1 MASEPSGLLADFGFN
16 SGFAESGGLRF
27 LFTTSGTGTL
37 TTPTDRDIETANG
50 NWSID
55 RFTWNTSNNLR
66 FITVGGNT
74 PSAIDDVAGDYPNGA
89 FYIWWESNLY
99 SINIVDADSI
109 SDTQFRWDTLGRPA
123 TLMAG
128 DPIRVLFTSTDI
140 DQDGQ
145 ISRFLQGLPDNVDS
159 DSVEVTANIGDMTIE
174 WDAATDATSYRV
186 QRSTDQS
193 TWTSRGT
200 STTTSYTDTG
210 LTGGTTY
217 YYRVRAENSNG
228 NSDYTDGTP
237 SAEAIADTIP
247 NLGTYADQEVEINAS
262 FARTLPFSST
272 GNTPL
277 VYTLTGDLPAG
288 VSFAANTRIIFG
300 TPTETGTFPLT
311 YTVTDA
317 DSDTD
322 SLMFDLVVAAAAP
335 DAPDAPLLT
344 AAEDSITAT
353 MSDPSESGTGTINQR
368 QYRVKRRIDSTWGSA
383 VTISDSNVPIAFT
396 ISSLNEAVRYD
407 VQVRVRNTSDL
418 YSDWSDTA
426 FTSPTQTEPTD
437 GTLFLNS
444 LTTGTDEDAR
454 MLITIDESGDI
465 LFRRNYTNDANLGE
479 VATDDADLP
488 PEVDR
493 VRFTGGQNLL
503 LNARNDP
510 GSFNSYPNASTHAM
524 FVAYLDSSD
533 DITLWEVD
541 YSDRAAVGGGFV
553 RWTVPSD
560 RRADFTAL
568 TDDDRILIVFAES
581 GSIEIAEDALTVGAI
596 DDQNGTYNSA
606 FSVTLPEATGGT
618 SPYSYALTGRPSW
631 ASFNT
636 TTRVLSGTPTTAG
649 TSTLTYTV
657 TDDASSSVAI
667 QFDLIIAATAPG
679 VPTGLNEN
687 IGLDRIAVGWTAP
700 TDTGGVSLT
709 GMSLQWR
716 EGGAGA
722 VSTLSLGPTVVGSTI
737 TSLDEDTEYQWRIGA
752 VNSAGTTY
760 SAWRSVTTLADLMPT
775 LAVIPNQT
783 AVFNESYSYTLPTA
797 TGGDTPITYSIS
809 GLPSWASFSS
819 STRVLSGTPDTDGS
833 WTLTYTATDDDG
845 DEAERE
851 FDVTVA
857 TAVPA
862 APGAPTLSVGDGE
875 LSGSMS
881 DPSDTGTGDIDQR
894 QYRVRTSAL
903 SDPDGLF
910 LNFSFTAGASTGSG
924 NRNFLYS
931 NFGTFSGNTGSGL
944 TGDNSLEIPNQGTMV
959 FDQVSWNTASVGA
972 FTGGFSPARLALA
985 DVGNSIGDSV
995 ASELPDDSLYIVAEG
1010 TAYEFPF
1017 ADALNIAN
1025 DNFGWNT
1032 EWRPSDVGSG
1042 DTIYILAAE
1051 SGQRQYVEDFITAGD
1066 AGTWG
1071 SAVTITDTSAPIE
1084 FTIPSLTNGT
1094 SYDVQVRVR
1103 NDDNLYSDWS
1113 TFASETPD
1121 EVDLTPAL
1129 AVIDDQNATENQSFS
1144 VTLPTATGGNTP
1156 ITYALTGTLPA
1167 GVTFVSS
1174 TRVLSGTPTED
1185 GTFSLTYTATD
1196 DDGDEA
1202 ERDFDLIV
1210 AADLMPTLAAIN
1222 DQAATENTAYSF
1234 TLPTATGGDTPITY
1248 SLTGTLPAGVT
1259 FTASTRIL
1267 AGTPTESGTFSFTYT
1282 ATDDDGDEAER
1293 EFDLV
1298 ISSDLT
1304 PSLAVID
1311 DQTATRNVEYSFTLP
1326 TATGG
1331 DTPITYSLTGDLPT
1345 GITFTAG
1352 TRVLAG
1358 TPTETGIFSL
1368 TYTATD
1374 DDGDEAERD
1383 FDLAVANSLPVLDAV
1398 DDQEA
1403 TVGEEFELT
1412 LDEASGFDTPFD
1424 YEVSG
1429 LPPWLSF
1436 DATTRTLSGT
1446 PETAP
1451 LWAANLS
1458 IDDDSV
1464 DVGNVFPLHAE
1475 DGVDGYSSF
1484 LAFTRSENE
1493 PDAPDASDFEA
1504 SDGAIDT
1511 YPTDWG
1517 DAPPDGDDPA
1527 WVVIVRVQESTVT
1540 VIDAV
1545 TLFTQEASGAEGQS
1559 GIRAGNDRVNHILFR
1574 RSSTKP
1580 SNPTVIFDDRGYVPI
1595 ITESSVWQLT
1605 DPDPDSA
1612 DSLWVAY
1619 AQSTYYSSEDVWAL
1633 TTWVVVL
1640 ADDGFDLQF
1649 SHSESS
1655 DNPTWHDP
1663 PLHGSSHSTPD
1674 NWMRFRDSDTGN
1686 FSPPIRVRDAPSE
1699 LPWTGISGQIYIDT
1713 TSNSAVISR
1722 GFTEMQLNQFTEL
1735 MIRVH
1740 WFGGYASAPV
1750 YITNPRRY
1758 VHGIIPIELSNG
1770 WKLAPSNF
1778 SGGTFQSAY
1787 TYRVLANADEGV
1799 SIAFNNDRSGSG
1811 DSKRVQI
1818 TFFMAL
1824 RRSNNLSGT
1833 GENTKA
1839 NRVLL
1844 WGHTTS
1850 YQKGLMRIY
1859 GR

>member
-1 MASEPSGLLADFGFN
+1 MASVNRPNSLLD
-16 SGFAESGGLRF
+16 SSTLR
-27 LFTTSGTGTL
+27 
-37 TTPTDRDIETANG
+37 
-50 NWSID
+50 
-55 RFTWNTSNNLR
+55 
-66 FITVGGNT
+66 
-74 PSAIDDVAGDYPNGA
+74 
-89 FYIWWESNLY
+89 
-99 SINIVDADSI
+99 IVVADS
-109 SDTQFRWDTLGRPA
+109 
-123 TLMAG
+123 
-128 DPIRVLFTSTDI
+128 
-140 DQDGQ
+140 GQ
-145 ISRFLQGLPDNVDS
+145 SSQVERFVRDFPDNVTG
-159 DSVEVTANIGDMTIE
+159 VTATAGNE
-174 WDAATDATSYRV
+174 EVSVSWSAATDATGYQV
-186 QRSTDQS
+186 QRSTDGS
-193 TWTSRGT
+193 TWGNQETSTGT
-200 STTTSYTDTG
+200 SITITG
-210 LTGGTTY
+210 LTNSTEY
-217 YYRVRAENSNG
+217 FFRVRATNANG
-228 NSDYTDGTP
+228 ESDWTDGSESATP
-237 SAEAIADTIP
+237 
-247 NLGTYADQEVEINAS
+247 V
-262 FARTLPFSST
+262 
-272 GNTPL
+272 
-277 VYTLTGDLPAG
+277 
-288 VSFAANTRIIFG
+288 AAVAPG
-300 TPTETGTFPLT
+300 TPN
-311 YTVTDA
+311 
-317 DSDTD
+317 
-322 SLMFDLVVAAAAP
+322 
-335 DAPDAPLLT
+335 APLLT

-368 QYRVKRRIDSTWGSA
+368 QYRVKRRIDSTWGNA

-465 LFRRNYTNDANLGE
+465 LFRRNYDSDANLGE

-493 VRFTGGQNLL
+493 VRFTGGQNFL
-503 LNARNDP
+503 LNARGDDDAFS
-510 GSFNSYPNASTHAM
+510 GYPNSSTHAL

-533 DITLWEVD
+533 DITLWETS
-541 YSDRAAVGGGFV
+541 YNSRAAVGGGFV
-553 RWTVPSD
+553 RWTVPAG

-581 GSIEIAEDALTVGAI
+581 GSVEIAEDVLTVGAI
-596 DDQNGTYNSA
+596 DDQNGTYNTA

-649 TSTLTYTV
+649 ISTLTYTI
-657 TDDASSSVAI
+657 TDDASGSIAI
-667 QFDLIIAATAPG
+667 QFDLIIAATVPG
-679 VPTGLNEN
+679 TPTGLTEN
-687 IGLDRIAVGWTAP
+687 IGTDRIAVGWTAP
-700 TDTGGVSLT
+700 TNTGGVSLT

-722 VSTLSLGPTVVGSTI
+722 VSTLSFGPTVVGSTI

-760 SAWRSVTTLADLMPT
+760 SAWRSVTTLA
-775 LAVIPNQT
+775 T
-783 AVFNESYSYTLPTA
+783 AA
-797 TGGDTPITYSIS
+797 
-809 GLPSWASFSS
+809 
-819 STRVLSGTPDTDGS
+819 
-833 WTLTYTATDDDG
+833 
-845 DEAERE
+845 
-851 FDVTVA
+851 
-857 TAVPA
+857 PA
-862 APGAPTLSVGDGE
+862 APSAPTLSVGDGE

-972 FTGGFSPARLALA
+972 LTGGFSPARLALA

-1475 DGVDGYSSF
+1475 NVYTPH
-1484 LAFTRSENE
+1484 LVFTRSESE
-1493 PDAPDASDFEA
+1493 PDAPSASDFVA
-1504 SDGAIDT
+1504 SDGEIDT
-1511 YPTDWG
+1511 YPTDWE

-1527 WVVIVRVQESTVT
+1527 WVVVVRVRGSS
-1540 VIDAV
+1540 VIVGDDV
-1545 TLFTQEASGAEGQS
+1545 TLFTREASGAAGQG
-1559 GIRAGNDRVNHILFR
+1559 GIRLGNDRVNHILFR
-1574 RSSTKP
+1574 RSATKP
-1580 SNPTVIFDDRGYVPI
+1580 SNPTVTFDDSGYSPI
-1595 ITESSVWQLT
+1595 ITEASLWQLT

-1612 DSLWVAY
+1612 DSLWTAY

-1633 TTWVVVL
+1633 TTWVVLL
-1640 ADDGFDLQF
+1640 ADDGFELQY

-1655 DNPTWHDP
+1655 ENPTWHDP
-1663 PLHGSSHSTPD
+1663 PVHGESHSTPD
-1674 NWMRFRDSDTGN
+1674 NWMRFRIPGIGTWSQ
-1686 FSPPIRVRDAPSE
+1686 PIRIRDVPIENQLEWTRITGQTYIDVSSNSTIVSRSFNEVQLSQYSE
-1699 LPWTGISGQIYIDT
+1699 LM
-1713 TSNSAVISR
+1713 V
-1722 GFTEMQLNQFTEL
+1722 
-1735 MIRVH
+1735 RVN
-1740 WFGGYASAPV
+1740 WFGGYADAPV
-1750 YITNPRRY
+1750 YITNPQRY
-1758 VHGIIPIELSNG
+1758 VSGMIPIELSDG
-1770 WKLAPSNF
+1770 WKLAPSDF
-1778 SGGTFQSAY
+1778 TGGTFNSAY
-1787 TYRVLANADEGV
+1787 TYRVKAHADNKV
-1799 SIAFNNDRSGSG
+1799 NVAFNNNRSISG

-1824 RRSNNLSGT
+1824 RRSNSLT
-1833 GENTKA
+1833 GLGEDTKT
-1839 NRVLL
+1839 NRVYL
-1844 WGHTTS
+1844 WGFTTT
-1850 YQKGLMRIY
+1850 YQKAIMHIY